1 MLSIPPRAELV
12 VRPPPAPTPTLATA
26 DAASLARS
34 IRRPVLAGIAII
46 ALFLGGFSVWGAVAP
61 LAGGAMASGM
71 ISPDGSRRT
80 VQHLEGGI
88 VGELMVKEHDLI
100 EAGAPLVVLEE
111 TQPRAT
117 YQMARGQ
124 YRSLLATYARLDAE
138 QLLESAITFPDE
150 LTIDAGADGEIRK
163 IIRSQQGLFDTRRA
177 MHESKKKVLR
187 QRIDQLGEQIKGL
200 EAQVQSTTSQLRI
213 VGAELEGKNT
223 LLKKEL
229 IARPEVLRLEREEA
243 NIMGDRGEYIA
254 SIARARQQIGETE
267 LQLVAAD
274 AERAGEIAKELDR
287 VRTELA
293 QMSER
298 VLASADVLKRTVIPA
313 PISGRIVNLRFKTKG
328 GVVRPGEPIL
338 DIVPNE
344 EDLLIDA
351 RISPN
356 DIDIVL
362 PGLAAQIMFSA
373 FTSRNL
379 PRIDG
384 HVRSV
389 SADRLVDDKT
399 GEPYY
404 LARVEVGRD
413 ELAKLGS
420 DMVLVPGMPAEVLI
434 VKGERTMIQYLFQPF
449 TDSLRRAFHES

>member
-1 MLSIPPRAELV
+1 
-12 VRPPPAPTPTLATA
+12 
-26 DAASLARS
+26 
-34 IRRPVLAGIAII
+34 
-46 ALFLGGFSVWGAVAP
+46 
-61 LAGGAMASGM
+61 
-71 ISPDGSRRT
+71 

-88 VGELMVKEHDLI
+88 IGELMVKEHDLV
-100 EAGAPLVVLEE
+100 EVGAPLVVLEE

-138 QLLESAITFPDE
+138 QLLESRITFPAE
-150 LTIDAGADGEIRK
+150 LTAGAPADDEIRK
-163 IIRSQQGLFDTRRA
+163 IIASQQSLLDTRRA

-187 QRIDQLGEQIKGL
+187 QRIEQLGEQIKGV
-200 EAQVQSTTSQLRI
+200 EAQVLSTTSQLRI
-213 VGAELEGKNT
+213 VGAELEGKNA

-229 IARPEVLRLEREEA
+229 IPKPEVLRLEREEA

-298 VLASADVLKRTVIPA
+298 VFASADVLKRTVIPA
-313 PISGRIVNLRFKTKG
+313 PISGRIVNLRFKTQG

-351 RISPN
+351 RVSPT
-356 DIDIVL
+356 DIDVVH
-362 PGLAAQIMFSA
+362 PGLVAQVNFSA
-373 FTSRNL
+373 FSSRRM

-389 SADRLVDDKT
+389 SADRIVDDKT
-399 GEPYY
+399 GQPYY
-404 LARVEVGRD
+404 LARVEVDRG
-413 ELAKLGS
+413 ELAKLDS
-420 DMVLVPGMPAEVLI
+420 DMVLIPGMPADVLF
-434 VKGERTMIQYLFQPF
+434 VKGERTMIEYLFQPF
-449 TDSLRRAFHES
+449 TDSLRRAFRES